1 MLVMKQIMLL
11 LILYGTVTAE
21 TTIIYVGRL
30 LVVPGLLPLQQQQTI
45 IAVDKSSLK
54 ELKEL
59 LDVDFV
65 MKEGKVY
72 KNK

>member
-1 MLVMKQIMLL
+1 MLL